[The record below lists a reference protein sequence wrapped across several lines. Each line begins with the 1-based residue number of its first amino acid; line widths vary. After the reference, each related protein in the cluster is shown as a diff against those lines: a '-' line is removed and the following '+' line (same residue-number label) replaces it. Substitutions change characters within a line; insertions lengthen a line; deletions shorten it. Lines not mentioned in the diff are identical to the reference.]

1 MSAGDSNEERTVYDT
16 VGGMAFFE
24 RLADAFYEH
33 VKTDTV
39 LLPLYPEPEDLPA
52 ASRRLA
58 LFLAQ
63 YWGGPHTYN
72 EERGHPML
80 RARHMPY
87 RISPLERDH
96 WLVCMLS
103 AVNELVTDDIP
114 DHDEIRGK
122 FTEYF
127 VKAAEHLRNDQPLR
141 LVNP

>member
-1 MSAGDSNEERTVYDT
+1 MTDEPVSVYDE
-16 VGGMAFFE
+16 VGGMEFF
-24 RLADAFYEH
+24 RRMSALFYAGI
-33 VKTDTV
+33 KTDSV
-39 LLPLYPEPEDLPA
+39 LLPLYPDLDDLDGA
-52 ASRRLA
+52 EHRLA

-72 EERGHPML
+72 EERGNPML

-87 RISPLERDH
+87 RITALERDH
-96 WLVCMLS
+96 WLLHMLH
-103 AVNELVTDDIP
+103 AVEELAPT
-114 DHDEIRGK
+114 EALREK

>member
-1 MSAGDSNEERTVYDT
+1 MSSDEPTVYDV
-16 VGGMAFFE
+16 VGGLDFFVA
-24 RLADAFYEH
+24 LADRFYDR
-33 VKTDTV
+33 VRDDAV

-63 YWGGPHTYN
+63 YWGGPHTYS

-80 RARHMPY
+80 RARHNPY
-87 RISPLERDH
+87 VIGALERDH

-103 AVNELVTDDIP
+103 AVNELVDNDDVRARMTD
-114 DHDEIRGK
+114 
-122 FTEYF
+122 YF

-141 LVNP
+141 LVKP

>member
-1 MSAGDSNEERTVYDT
+1 MPDEPTVYDT
-16 VGGMAFFE
+16 IGGMPFFE

-33 VKTDTV
+33 VKVDSV
-39 LLPLYPEPEDLPA
+39 LLPLYPEPEDLGP

-87 RISPLERDH
+87 RARSSP
-96 WLVCMLS
+96 S
-103 AVNELVTDDIP
+103 TS
-114 DHDEIRGK
+114 
-122 FTEYF
+122 
-127 VKAAEHLRNDQPLR
+127 
-141 LVNP
+141 

>member
-1 MSAGDSNEERTVYDT
+1 VSSTTPDEPTVYDT
-16 VGGMAFFE
+16 VGGMPFFE
-24 RLADAFYEH
+24 RLADAFYVH
-33 VKTDTV
+33 VKNDSV
-39 LLPLYPEPEDLPA
+39 LLPLYPEPEDLAP

-87 RISPLERDH
+87 RISALERDH

-103 AVNELVTDDIP
+103 AVNETVADDAV
-114 DHDEIRGK
+114 RAT

>member
-1 MSAGDSNEERTVYDT
+1 MSSDEPNVYDV
-16 VGGMAFFE
+16 VGGLDFFVA
-24 RLADAFYEH
+24 LADRFYDR
-33 VKTDTV
+33 VRDDAV

-63 YWGGPHTYN
+63 YWGGPHTYS

-80 RARHMPY
+80 RARHNPY
-87 RISPLERDH
+87 VIGALERDH

-103 AVNELVTDDIP
+103 AVNELVDNDDIRARMT
-114 DHDEIRGK
+114 D
-122 FTEYF
+122 YF

-141 LVNP
+141 LVKP

>member
-1 MSAGDSNEERTVYDT
+1 MSSDEPNVYDV
-16 VGGMAFFE
+16 VGGLDFFVA
-24 RLADAFYEH
+24 LADRFYDR
-33 VKTDTV
+33 VRDDAV

-63 YWGGPHTYN
+63 YWGGPHTYS

-80 RARHMPY
+80 RARHNPY
-87 RISPLERDH
+87 VIGALERDH

-103 AVNELVTDDIP
+103 AVNELVDNDDVRARMTD
-114 DHDEIRGK
+114 
-122 FTEYF
+122 YF

-141 LVNP
+141 VVKP

>member
-1 MSAGDSNEERTVYDT
+1 MTSEPISVYDE
-16 VGGMAFFE
+16 VGGMEFF
-24 RLADAFYEH
+24 RRMSALFYAGIKIDA
-33 VKTDTV
+33 V
-39 LLPLYPEPEDLPA
+39 LLPLYPDLEDLDGA
-52 ASRRLA
+52 EHRLA

-72 EERGHPML
+72 EERGNPML

-87 RISPLERDH
+87 RITELERDH
-96 WLVCMLS
+96 WLLHMLH
-103 AVNELVTDDIP
+103 AVEELAPT
-114 DHDEIRGK
+114 EALQEK

>member
-1 MSAGDSNEERTVYDT
+1 MPDKPTVYDT
-16 VGGMAFFE
+16 VGGMPFFE

-33 VKTDTV
+33 VKVDSV
-39 LLPLYPEPEDLPA
+39 LLPLYPEPEDLGP

-103 AVNELVTDDIP
+103 AVNETVTDDAV
-114 DHDEIRGK
+114 RAK

-127 VKAAEHLRNDQPLR
+127 VKVAEHLRNDQPLR